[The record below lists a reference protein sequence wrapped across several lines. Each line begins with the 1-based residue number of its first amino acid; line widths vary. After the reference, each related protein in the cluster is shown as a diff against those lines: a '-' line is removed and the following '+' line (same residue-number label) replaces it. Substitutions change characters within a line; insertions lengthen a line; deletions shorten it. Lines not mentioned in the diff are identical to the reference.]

1 MASRATTPRISA
13 VFCSARCI
21 LRDSDIDLDTA
32 PEKWVL
38 VPATLEAVRSL
49 ASDFR
54 LLVLFD
60 ATAEGLAKDS
70 HKALDVI
77 IEQVEGAG
85 GRVDATISCASVD
98 VPTWG
103 EIPWAL
109 WQTADVLS
117 LEPERCYLL
126 ADEQED
132 VKAAYAVGIR
142 PIMVMGERNITELMG
157 PRPTHKDFPV
167 ATELTSALSYIATED
182 EMTNLLGR
190 VRQIETPQPPE
201 ETAPIEI
208 ASAQFLRLTS
218 SKARD
223 FQSRLNK
230 SKTQLHDLTRWL
242 AFFVLGAAGLSL
254 GIAYLLTHLYRV
266 QPFPDFVYYLT
277 LQFIPRIWRGVLFV
291 AWGLGIIL
299 LALRSYFRTS
309 GFRLP
314 KRK

>member
-1 MASRATTPRISA
+1 MPRISA

-21 LRDSDIDLDTA
+21 LRDSDIDPDTN

-49 ASDFR
+49 STDFR

-60 ATAEGLAKDS
+60 TTPEGLAKDS
-70 HKALDVI
+70 HKALETI
-77 IEQVEGAG
+77 IDQVEGAG
-85 GRVDATISCASVD
+85 GRVDATISCAELD
-98 VPTWG
+98 IPAWG
-103 EIPWAL
+103 EMPWAL
-109 WQTADVLS
+109 WQTAEVLS

-126 ADEQED
+126 ADEQQD
-132 VKAAYAVGIR
+132 VQAAYAVGIR
-142 PIMVMGERNITELMG
+142 PIMVLGERNIGELLG

-182 EMTNLLGR
+182 ELTNLLGR
-190 VRQIETPQPPE
+190 VRQIEIPPLPE
-201 ETAPIEI
+201 GGIPAEI
-208 ASAQFLRLTS
+208 TSSQFLRLTS
-218 SKARD
+218 SKAKD
-223 FQSRLNK
+223 LQSRLNK
-230 SKTQLHDLTRWL
+230 SKTQLHALTRWL

-291 AWGLGIIL
+291 VWGLGIIV

-309 GFRLP
+309 GFRFP